1 MLPTLRND
9 TDTMF
14 VSRVVPEM
22 LFVDGKPKVVAS
34 YGYIV
39 HIWWQHA
46 SEDTF
51 NLFKTKEVMRCM
63 SYFPVIM
70 KVEHIVER
78 RKYLEKLHGMPF
90 DDLLVTVAQDTMKY
104 FGQFNEFCQYIWMF
118 HRDEYVF
125 YLQHQP
131 DDKPLIS
138 SIT

>member
-1 MLPTLRND
+1 MGRKKSNQTNKECKEICSTHKKYVAYIELND

-39 HIWWQHA
+39 HTWWQHA

-70 KVEHIVER
+70 KVEHIVEL
-78 RKYLEKLHGMPF
+78 RKYFEKLHGMPF
-90 DDLLVTVAQDTMKY
+90 DDLLVTIAQDTMEY
-104 FGQFNEFCQYIWMF
+104 FWPI
-118 HRDEYVF
+118 
-125 YLQHQP
+125 
-131 DDKPLIS
+131 
-138 SIT
+138 